1 MHELSLVHN
10 IIEMVSSHPGV
21 GRASDIRKIR
31 LRLGEAAGV
40 EAVSLEF
47 GFRCLTAGTPLEPA
61 SLEIE
66 RVPYTVACRRC
77 GATNRADPV
86 LTLCPACGNRDV
98 DVIAGCELDVVSI
111 EVESTGE
118 EIA

>member
-1 MHELSLVHN
+1 MHELSAARN
-10 IIEMVSSHPGV
+10 IVDIVTSHLPGAQGSRV
-21 GRASDIRKIR
+21 RKIR

-40 EAVSLEF
+40 EAGSLEF
-47 GFRCLTAGTPLEPA
+47 GFRCLTAGTSLEPA

-77 GATNRADPV
+77 GATNRADPA
-86 LTLCPACGNRDV
+86 LMLCPACESVDV
-98 DVIAGCELDVVSI
+98 RVIAGCELDVVSI
-111 EVESTGE
+111 EVENTGE